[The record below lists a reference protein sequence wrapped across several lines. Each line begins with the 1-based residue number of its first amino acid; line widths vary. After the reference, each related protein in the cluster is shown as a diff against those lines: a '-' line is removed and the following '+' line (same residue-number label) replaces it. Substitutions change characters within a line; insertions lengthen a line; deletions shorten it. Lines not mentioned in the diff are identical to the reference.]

1 VNIKLFK
8 NSWTKFYK
16 RAFITTFFITTF
28 ITLVDQGLS
37 NPIFASKITSI
48 KLLIDALL
56 LIFYFSV
63 GSGLLAIIA
72 LILLTIATKET

>member
-1 VNIKLFK
+1 MNIKLFK

-48 KLLIDALL
+48 KLLIDALS
-56 LIFYFSV
+56 YEKKEN
-63 GSGLLAIIA
+63 LACCTMNA
-72 LILLTIATKET
+72 